1 MNNTQCSIN
10 IEEAKVDPIASAS
23 PFMFVVSCMMLA
35 YTNAVPLST
44 YPSPWLEVAQPLYS
58 ASQVMWLAAAMS
70 IVMMFILG
78 LPPIR
83 NQLSALV
90 VGLVGS
96 IVILIMAGFQISWL
110 VMMVLLFAVLI
121 PAGNVAF
128 CKMTVTPSKSQL

>member
-1 MNNTQCSIN
+1 MNNTQNSIN

-35 YTNAVPLST
+35 YTNAVPLSS
-44 YPSPWLEVAQPLYS
+44 YPFEWLKVAEPLYL

-70 IVMMFILG
+70 LVMIFTLG

-96 IVILIMAGFQISWL
+96 IAILSIDAFQISWL
-110 VMMVLLFAVLI
+110 VMIILLFAVII
-121 PAGNVAF
+121 PASNVALS
-128 CKMTVTPSKSQL
+128 KMSGMPSKSQL